1 MNINWDE
8 QPTKKHVWIEHK
20 APKAND
26 LSGWYKLD
34 FHDRDMYASEDGLTR
49 IPCNNEGRYFTI
61 HSKQE
66 QCVPKVEEWPD
77 GATHKINKGFIKWV
91 NGVEYNLYDG
101 GWVENDCS
109 WPLCKYKLS
118 NDFKVIERPVDAP
131 YMPKVGEW
139 FTADHGKDYMFV
151 GKNSY
156 DHFVTEGKDTV
167 IRVLSSL
174 EGSTPIKTER
184 EELIDIITCVYADY
198 EKVADAI
205 LAAGFTSIKKGDKR

>member
-1 MNINWDE
+1 MNI
-8 QPTKKHVWIEHK
+8 K
-20 APKAND
+20 
-26 LSGWYKLD
+26 
-34 FHDRDMYASEDGLTR
+34 
-49 IPCNNEGRYFTI
+49 
-61 HSKQE
+61 
-66 QCVPKVEEWPD
+66 EWPE
-77 GATHKINKGFIKWV
+77 GATHKIDSLFKKWV
-91 NGVEYNLYDG
+91 DEAEYSLKDG
-101 GWVENDCS
+101 EWVKVKYRWTLD
-109 WPLCKYKLS
+109 KYKLS

-174 EGSTPIKTER
+174 EGSTPIKTDR
-184 EELIDIITCVYADY
+184 ELLIDIITCVYADY

-205 LAAGFTSIKKGDKR
+205 LAAGFASIKKGDKR